1 MGLIAP
7 VLTALPPSH
16 HTALLWCTFGEWAHP
31 SRFTLICLN
40 SLLSLHSSPV
50 FLPTLSPK
58 IIVLFFALCPPSS
71 FSDPQGQIFIPL
83 LWVLL
88 GEPWGSQ
95 WDQFKKEAL
104 VSPPLL
110 GPLGWLG
117 PLARN
122 LQAFD
127 LTPTHAQSFC
137 RSLAL
142 EKKSVPLSEKCGPH
156 PLSLHLWEI
165 N

>member
-1 MGLIAP
+1 MMHLRRMSPPFSFHLDLPQLAP
-7 VLTALPPSH
+7 LPPQFPCF
-16 HTALLWCTFGEWAHP
+16 LL
-31 SRFTLICLN
+31 
-40 SLLSLHSSPV
+40 
-50 FLPTLSPK
+50 TLSPK

-127 LTPTHAQSFC
+127 LTPHPCSKFLSELGS
-137 RSLAL
+137 R
-142 EKKSVPLSEKCGPH
+142 KKSVPLSEKCGPH
-156 PLSLHLWEI
+156 PLSLHLWKI